1 MPYLF
6 AVMTSPM
13 VMRSSTSNSTA
24 GASHPMRPRR
34 RADSAEHPLLIF
46 FMALATLLVVAA
58 AALEASAPAHAA
70 DGPAAP
76 SLAWI
81 DRDRSYNPET
91 TAKHSQQPPDEEE
104 DAASTA
110 LASWG
115 EQEEGGAEEEE
126 EEEERCEI
134 VWVRCRESLNRWV
147 LHDLPA
153 MGYRVNVVEKC
164 ESRPVDAKAGAP
176 PFFYNSLFVPNVG
189 DEGYGY
195 LAWIVSRWY
204 TLPRCAM

>member
-58 AALEASAPAHAA
+58 AALEASASAHAA

-115 EQEEGGAEEEE
+115 EQEEEQDRGKTSSNKRFRSTNTKSRMNGTPLHSPTHRSYRMKRATRVGRGRTSSRSTATATAT
-126 EEEERCEI
+126 RCGS
-134 VWVRCRESLNRWV
+134 W
-147 LHDLPA
+147 
-153 MGYRVNVVEKC
+153 
-164 ESRPVDAKAGAP
+164 
-176 PFFYNSLFVPNVG
+176 
-189 DEGYGY
+189 
-195 LAWIVSRWY
+195 
-204 TLPRCAM
+204 